1 MARYKLKKIK
11 EIGGQKVKFRHRHP
25 FIYYSMLTVTAG
37 ALTIGAM
44 GFAWVNRTISQ
55 APQVTEAMLKSDNS
69 SNMYSADGKLIWSD
83 TQVRRDYVKYRD
95 IPQTYIDLLLSTED
109 RDFYDHGGFSGK
121 GVANAGLSVVM
132 SIVKGGG
139 ARGGSTIE
147 QQLIKNVAFSTAAS
161 QRTLKRK
168 VQELWLSQ
176 QLYQNFSK
184 HQILEWYINKI
195 FMGEGSYGANT
206 IMITYYGHPIS
217 YYKDPTPQNLS
228 KLATVAGL
236 GQAPAAYNLYTNP
249 DLVQRRRDIVLQSAL
264 SNHKITKQQ
273 YREAKAIS
281 VKDGLK
287 PRYWRN
293 SDSLSRTSKYSAYV
307 NSTLAQVKQLGYD
320 MKKTPMQIHTALNTK
335 DQDWLQNEVNKDEY
349 WTTNKAQAA
358 VTVVDPQTGDVIAQ
372 VGGRGK
378 SEAYGLNRATQTL
391 RSSGS
396 AIKPF
401 IDYGPAIE
409 YTGLGTATR
418 LDSSNYR
425 YPGTDIWA
433 SNWDRRSHGIVPAKE
448 AFWQSYNTPAIR
460 LLDKRVGST
469 RAKHMLKSL
478 HMDVKNYYGGSDAI
492 GINVST
498 SQLAS
503 AWSAV
508 ANMGIYKPTN
518 YISSIQFADNSVRTI
533 QPDQTRA
540 MMPSTAYI
548 IQRMA
553 AGVASNKGTAERAAI
568 GSYKGYAVK
577 TGTVAY
583 SPGSKF
589 ANQNHMVEDL
599 WLTGTT
605 KSASVALWTGYDQP
619 NQHAVDEMNMGYQEV
634 FKAIMQ
640 HFNNGKDTSDWSM
653 PQGVKQTGSDYAPTN
668 VKAVNINRPSVDTT
682 NTDLFDRYGRMK
694 SIDIRDVA
702 KSKVPKGYHSG
713 DWQKAAQ
720 KDHKDAYEQWTK
732 DPDARSAFRDI
743 LNSQRVFDNS
753 N

>member
-1 MARYKLKKIK
+1 MTRYKLKKIK
-11 EIGGQKVKFRHRHP
+11 EIGGQKVRFRHRHP
-25 FIYYSMLTVTAG
+25 ILYYGLLAICAGTFTAG
-37 ALTIGAM
+37 AMVA
-44 GFAWVNRTISQ
+44 AYVNRTIETT
-55 APQVTEAMLKSDNS
+55 PQVTEAMLKSDNS

-83 TQVRRDYVKYRD
+83 TRIRRDYVKYKD
-95 IPQTYIDLLLSTED
+95 IPQSYIDLLLSTED
-109 RDFYDHGGFSGK
+109 KDFYKHSGFSGK
-121 GVANAGLSVVM
+121 GIANAGLSVAM
-132 SIVKGGG
+132 SVVKGGG

-168 VQELWLSQ
+168 IQELWLSQ

-195 FMGEGSYGANT
+195 YMGEGSYGANT
-206 IMITYYGHPIS
+206 IMITYYGHPLS
-217 YYKDPTPQNLS
+217 YYKDRTPQNIS
-228 KLATVAGL
+228 KLATIAGL
-236 GQAPAAYNLYTNP
+236 GQAPAAYNLYTDPN
-249 DLVQRRRDIVLQSAL
+249 LVQRRRDIVLKAALDNGKLTQSEYQAA
-264 SNHKITKQQ
+264 TKV
-273 YREAKAIS
+273 S

-293 SDSLSRTSKYSAYV
+293 SDILNETSKYSAYV
-307 NSTLAQVKQLGYD
+307 NSTLAQVKKLGYD
-320 MKKTPMQIHTALNTK
+320 MHKTPMQIHTALNTK

-349 WTTNKAQAA
+349 WTNNKAQAA

-378 SEAYGLNRATQTL
+378 SEAYGLNRATQTS

-409 YTGLGTATR
+409 YTGLGTGTR

-433 SNWDRRSHGIVPAKE
+433 SNWDRRSHGIVSAKE

-469 RAKHMLKSL
+469 KAQHMLKAL
-478 HMDVKNYYGGSDAI
+478 NMDVKNYYGGSDAI
-492 GINVST
+492 GLNVST

-518 YISSIQFADNSVRTI
+518 YIESITFADNSTRTI
-533 QPDQTRA
+533 QPDQKRA

-548 IQRMA
+548 LQRMA
-553 AGVASNKGTAERAAI
+553 EGVPTNRGTAKEAALP
-568 GSYKGYAVK
+568 YKGYAVK

-589 ANQNHMVEDL
+589 ANAKNMAEDL
-599 WLTGTT
+599 WIAGTT

-619 NQHAVDEMNMGYQEV
+619 NQNAVDEMNMGYQKI

-640 HFNNGKDTSDWSM
+640 HFNDNKDTSDWSM
-653 PQGVKQTGSDYAPTN
+653 PAGVKEFGGDYSPTN
-668 VKAVNINRPSVDTT
+668 VKAVNINKPDIDTS

-694 SIDIRDVA
+694 RINVKDSA
-702 KSKVPKGYHSG
+702 KSKVPKDYKSG
-713 DWQKAAQ
+713 DWQKNAE
-720 KDHKDAYEQWTK
+720 KNNKDAYEQWTK
-732 DPDARSAFRDI
+732 DSNARSAFRDV
-743 LNSQRVFDNS
+743 LNHQKIFDNS